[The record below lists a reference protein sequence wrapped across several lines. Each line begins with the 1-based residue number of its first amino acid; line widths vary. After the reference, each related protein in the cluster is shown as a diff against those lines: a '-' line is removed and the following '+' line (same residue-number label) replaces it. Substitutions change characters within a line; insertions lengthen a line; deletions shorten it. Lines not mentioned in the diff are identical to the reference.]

1 VKSRAIIFGLA
12 TALILTGCSA
22 AAAPADSTPSAH
34 SSSSATPTPTASVE
48 ASTEPATIELSTET
62 LQILTADGTELSSF
76 SYFVPVDDNLIL
88 ALTAAIGAEPTVT
101 VNGADATNP
110 DSLTYEWPGASLT
123 APNSPA
129 DTQYANWSFGVK
141 QAAIGAVSVV
151 TDTGISVGS
160 SRTDA
165 EAAGAVLDDTGS
177 QIFYRVGIT
186 DVDRNGEP
194 LAFCLYLIASD
205 DAITE
210 IGGPAHENRG

>member
-12 TALILTGCSA
+12 TALVLTGCSA
-22 AAAPADSTPSAH
+22 AAEPAATTPGADS
-34 SSSSATPTPTASVE
+34 SSTATPTPTASVE
-48 ASTEPATIELSTET
+48 AATEPATIELSTET

-101 VNGADATNP
+101 VSGDDPSAP
-110 DSLTYEWPGASLT
+110 DSLTYEWPGAQLT

-141 QAAIGAVSVV
+141 EAAIGAVSVV
-151 TDTGISVGS
+151 TDTGISVGTT
-160 SRTDA
+160 RADA

-177 QIFYRVGIT
+177 QVFYRVGIT
-186 DVDRNGEP
+186 DVDRNGQP
-194 LAFCLYLIASD
+194 LAFCLYLTASD

>member
-1 VKSRAIIFGLA
+1 LKSRAIIFGLA
-12 TALILTGCSA
+12 TALVLTGCSA
-22 AAAPADSTPSAH
+22 AAEPAATTPRAD

-62 LQILTADGTELSSF
+62 LQILTDDGTELSSF

-88 ALTAAIGAEPTVT
+88 ALNAAIGAEPAVT
-101 VNGADATNP
+101 VNGTDASNP

-141 QAAIGAVSVV
+141 EAAIGAVSVV

-160 SRTDA
+160 TRADA
-165 EAAGAVLDDTGS
+165 EAAGAVLDETGT
-177 QIFYRVGIT
+177 QIFYRAGIT